1 MNDFL
6 SNLIGRSFTDAPVI
20 QPRLPSLFETSAD
33 EFSHEAQS
41 SAAAMTAPEAIA
53 PADAFA
59 VASKSPAT
67 PETGKTPIT
76 NASEARA
83 EGHLP
88 RADAPEH
95 KRAPVIAEPPQPSE
109 QAARVKK
116 LEVETKRIIVPVDS
130 WGDGEKDAEDKR
142 VSESFS
148 QPRSGQSPRRRAFS
162 PAERSSKSAPI
173 IRVTIGR
180 VEVRAIH
187 PPAPSPKSA
196 KPAPSKVSLEDY
208 LRKRER
214 GLP

>member
-1 MNDFL
+1 MSDFL
-6 SNLIGRSFTDAPVI
+6 SSLIGRSFTDAPVI
-20 QPRLPSLFETSAD
+20 QPRLPSLFETPAD

-41 SAAAMTAPEAIA
+41 SAATMTAPEAIA
-53 PADAFA
+53 PADAL
-59 VASKSPAT
+59 SPAT
-67 PETGKTPIT
+67 PETAKTPIT

-88 RADAPEH
+88 GPDAPEH

-109 QAARVKK
+109 QAARVKR

-130 WGDGEKDAEDKR
+130 LGDGEKDAEDKR
-142 VSESFS
+142 VPESFS
-148 QPRSGQSPRRRAFS
+148 QPRSGQSPRRKAFS

-187 PPAPSPKSA
+187 PPAPAPKSA

-214 GLP
+214 GLR